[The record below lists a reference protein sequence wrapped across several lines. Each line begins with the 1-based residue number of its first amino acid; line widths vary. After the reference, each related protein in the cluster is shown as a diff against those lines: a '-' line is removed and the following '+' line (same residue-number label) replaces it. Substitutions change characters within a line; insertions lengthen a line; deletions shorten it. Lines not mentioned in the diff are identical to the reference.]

1 MAVMVAVG
9 LSCLKIRL
17 LIRDRS
23 PESTHTLSS
32 PAESASLL
40 SPVTAPSVCVSKYG
54 KLKVAVVDDSA
65 ASRRIALA
73 ALKRLGVSPDNI
85 QLFEDGERVGGLCVW
100 NGSVVFAP
108 MARWGEE
115 DHDDDDCTV
124 CVQWQDR
131 RFCVCCKV
139 GQSSLTLCCW
149 ICHCR

>member
-85 QLFEDGERVGGLCVW
+85 QLFEDGERIQVGG
-100 NGSVVFAP
+100 F
-108 MARWGEE
+108 
-115 DHDDDDCTV
+115 V
-124 CVQWQDR
+124 CVEW
-131 RFCVCCKV
+131 
-139 GQSSLTLCCW
+139 
-149 ICHCR
+149 